1 MSKFKTLIIVV
12 ALAAIGGAAYTYFKP
27 SDKIAGEGAS
37 TKGGSGNGAAGAGAA
52 QNRPVSVSTIIAQ
65 KRDYDVR
72 ITANGVVSALNSV
85 DIRPQVSS
93 TIAKVHIK
101 EGQFVKTGDVL
112 FTLDSRADEVNLAK
126 AQAQL
131 DKDLATQADYQR
143 QLVRSKDLVS
153 KKFVAQS
160 AADTSQTQVDTQ
172 QAVIASDKAAVNA
185 ARVALSY
192 NRIVAPSA
200 GRTGIISV
208 FPGSLVQPATATPLV
223 TITQMD
229 PVAISFPLPQRN
241 LPDALESMRR
251 SDSYVMANLPDTTIK
266 FKGKLQFVDNAV
278 DAASGTIKVK
288 AVFDN
293 KELKLWPGAYANLEL
308 SVQTLKDV
316 VVVPQDAVIVGPRGS
331 SVYVVDA
338 EGKAVMKP
346 VVVTNSFGNDAV
358 VTGIDAGA
366 KVVLDGK
373 QNLRPGATVKE
384 RNGDGKEGKSDKAD
398 KADKGGKG
406 GAGKPDASASAA
418 SSASSSSATA
428 VPATVAPATVVP
440 ATSAASAASAS

>member
-12 ALAAIGGAAYTYFKP
+12 ALAATSAAAYTYFKS
-27 SDKIAGEGAS
+27 SDK
-37 TKGGSGNGAAGAGAA
+37 AAGDGTAKAGSAAGAA

-72 ITANGVVSALNSV
+72 ISANGVVSALNTV
-85 DIRPQVSS
+85 DIRPQVTS

-101 EGQFVKTGDVL
+101 EGQFVKAGDVL

-131 DKDLATQADYQR
+131 DKDLATLADYQR
-143 QLVRSKDLVS
+143 QLARSKDLVS

-172 QAVIASDKAAVNA
+172 QAVIASDKAAVSA

-200 GRTGIISV
+200 GRTGLINV
-208 FPGSLVQPATATPLV
+208 FPGSLVQPSATATPLV
-223 TITQMD
+223 SITQMD
-229 PVAISFPLPQRN
+229 PVAITFPLPQRN
-241 LPDALESMRR
+241 LPDALESMKR
-251 SDSYVMANLPDTTIK
+251 SDSYVMASLPDTSVK

-316 VVVPQDAVIVGPRGS
+316 VVVPQYAVIVGPRAS
-331 SVYVVDA
+331 SVYIVDA
-338 EGKAVMKP
+338 EGKAIMKP
-346 VVVTNSFGNDAV
+346 VVVTNRFGNDAV
-358 VTGIDAGA
+358 VTGVEAGA

-373 QNLRPGATVKE
+373 QNLRPGSSVKE
-384 RNGDGKEGKSDKAD
+384 RNGDSKEGKGKAD
-398 KADKGGKG
+398 KAGKE
-406 GAGKPDASASAA
+406 AAKPDASAS
-418 SSASSSSATA
+418 S
-428 VPATVAPATVVP
+428 P
-440 ATSAASAASAS
+440 ATSTAASAASAS

>member
-1 MSKFKTLIIVV
+1 MQMSVGRTSALDKNNMSKFKTLIIVA
-12 ALAAIGGAAYTYFKP
+12 ALAATSAAAYTYFKS
-27 SDKIAGEGAS
+27 SDK
-37 TKGGSGNGAAGAGAA
+37 AAGDGTAKAGSAAGAA

-72 ITANGVVSALNSV
+72 ISANGVVSALNTV
-85 DIRPQVSS
+85 DIRPQVTS

-101 EGQFVKTGDVL
+101 EGQFVKAGDVL

-131 DKDLATQADYQR
+131 DKDLATLADYQR
-143 QLVRSKDLVS
+143 QLARSKDLVS

-200 GRTGIISV
+200 GRTGLINV
-208 FPGSLVQPATATPLV
+208 FPGSLVQPSATATPLV
-223 TITQMD
+223 SITQMD
-229 PVAISFPLPQRN
+229 PVAITFPLPQRN
-241 LPDALESMRR
+241 LPDALESMKR
-251 SDSYVMANLPDTTIK
+251 SDSYVMASLPDTSVK

-331 SVYVVDA
+331 SVYIVDS
-338 EGKAVMKP
+338 EGKAIMKP
-346 VVVTNSFGNDAV
+346 VVVTNRFGNDAV
-358 VTGIDAGA
+358 VTGVEAGA

-373 QNLRPGATVKE
+373 QNLRPGSSVKE
-384 RNGDGKEGKSDKAD
+384 RNGDSKDGKEGKGKA
-398 KADKGGKG
+398 GKE
-406 GAGKPDASASAA
+406 AAKPDASAS
-418 SSASSSSATA
+418 S
-428 VPATVAPATVVP
+428 P
-440 ATSAASAASAS
+440 ATSTAASAASAS

>member
-1 MSKFKTLIIVV
+1 MSKFKTLIIVA
-12 ALAAIGGAAYTYFKP
+12 ALAAVSGGAYTYFKS
-27 SDKIAGEGAS
+27 SDKAAGEGAA
-37 TKGGSGNGAAGAGAA
+37 KGGNAAGAA
-52 QNRPVSVSTIIAQ
+52 QSRPVSVSTIIAQ
-65 KRDYDVR
+65 KRDYDVK
-72 ITANGVVSALNSV
+72 ISANGVVSALNTV
-85 DIRPQVSS
+85 DIRPQVTS

-101 EGQFVKTGDVL
+101 EGQFVKAGDVL
-112 FTLDSRADEVNLAK
+112 FSLDSRPDEVNLAK

-131 DKDLATQADYQR
+131 DKDLATLADYQR
-143 QLVRSKDLVS
+143 QLSRSKDLVS

-172 QAVIASDKAAVNA
+172 QAVIAADKAAVSA

-192 NRIVAPSA
+192 NRIVAPSS

-208 FPGSLVQPATATPLV
+208 FPGSLVQPNATAVPLV
-223 TITQMD
+223 SITQMD
-229 PVAISFPLPQRN
+229 PVAITFPLPQRN
-241 LPDALESMRR
+241 LPDALESMKR
-251 SDSYVMANLPDTTIK
+251 SDSYVMANLPDTTVK

-331 SVYVVDA
+331 SVYIVDA
-338 EGKAVMKP
+338 EAKAIMKP

-358 VTGIDAGA
+358 VTGIEAGA

-373 QNLRPGATVKE
+373 QNLRPGASVKE
-384 RNGDGKEGKSDKAD
+384 RNGDGKEGKEGKGKGDKSGKGNGKAD
-398 KADKGGKG
+398 ASG
-406 GAGKPDASASAA
+406 SASATAGAAPAA
-418 SSASSSSATA
+418 SAA
-428 VPATVAPATVVP
+428 PAPATS
-440 ATSAASAASAS
+440 SAASAASAS

>member
-1 MSKFKTLIIVV
+1 MSKFKTLIIVA
-12 ALAAIGGAAYTYFKP
+12 ALAAASGAAFTYYK
-27 SDKIAGEGAS
+27 SSYKAAGEGA
-37 TKGGSGNGAAGAGAA
+37 TAKAGGSGPAGAA
-52 QNRPVSVSTIIAQ
+52 QNRPVTVSTIIAL

-72 ITANGVVSALNSV
+72 ITANGVVTALNTV

-101 EGQFVKTGDVL
+101 EGQFVKAGDVL
-112 FTLDSRADEVNLAK
+112 FTLDSRVDEVNLAK

-131 DKDLATQADYQR
+131 DKDLASLADFQR
-143 QLVRSKDLVS
+143 QLVRNKDLVS

-160 AADTSQTQVDTQ
+160 VADTSQTQVDAQ

-223 TITQMD
+223 SITQMD
-229 PVAISFPLPQRN
+229 PVAIAFPLPQRN
-241 LPDALESMRR
+241 LPDALESLRR
-251 SDSYVMANLPDTTIK
+251 SDSYVMANLPDTTVK

-331 SVYVVDA
+331 SVYIVDA
-338 EGKAVMKP
+338 EGKAIMKP

-358 VTGIDAGA
+358 VTGIEAGS

-373 QNLRPGATVKE
+373 QNLRPGASVKE
-384 RNGDGKEGKSDKAD
+384 RNGDGKEGKGN
-398 KADKGGKG
+398 KADKG
-406 GAGKPDASASAA
+406 AGKAESSASASAG
-418 SSASSSSATA
+418 ASSSSASSATA
-428 VPATVAPATVVP
+428 APAASTAP
-440 ATSAASAASAS
+440 TASAASAS

>member
-1 MSKFKTLIIVV
+1 MSKFKTLIIVA
-12 ALAAIGGAAYTYFKP
+12 ALAATSGAAYTYYK
-27 SDKIAGEGAS
+27 SSGKAAGEGAS
-37 TKGGSGNGAAGAGAA
+37 AKAGGGNGPAGAGAA
-52 QNRPVSVSTIIAQ
+52 QNRPVTVSTIIAQ

-72 ITANGVVSALNSV
+72 ITANGVVTALNTV
-85 DIRPQVSS
+85 DIRPQVTS

-101 EGQFVKTGDVL
+101 EGQFVKAGDVL
-112 FTLDSRADEVNLAK
+112 FSLDSRADEVNLAK

-131 DKDLATQADYQR
+131 DKDLATLADYQR

-160 AADTSQTQVDTQ
+160 AVDTSQTQVDTQ

-208 FPGSLVQPATATPLV
+208 FPGSLVQASATAPALV
-223 TITQMD
+223 SITQMD
-229 PVAISFPLPQRN
+229 PVAIAFPLPQRN
-241 LPDALESMRR
+241 LPDALESLRR
-251 SDSYVMANLPDTTIK
+251 SDSYVMASLPDTKVK
-266 FKGKLQFVDNAV
+266 FKGKLQFVDNVV

-331 SVYVVDA
+331 SVYIVDA
-338 EGKAVMKP
+338 EGKALMKP

-358 VTGIDAGA
+358 VTGIDAGS

-373 QNLRPGATVKE
+373 QNLRPGASIKE
-384 RNGDGKEGKSDKAD
+384 RNGDGKDSKAEKAD
-398 KADKGGKG
+398 KAGK
-406 GAGKPDASASAA
+406 GAGKPDAAASAA
-418 SSASSSSATA
+418 SATP
-428 VPATVAPATVVP
+428 PA
-440 ATSAASAASAS
+440 SAASAASAS

>member
-1 MSKFKTLIIVV
+1 MSKFKTLIIVA
-12 ALAAIGGAAYTYFKP
+12 ALAAISGATYIYFKS
-27 SDKIAGEGAS
+27 SDKSTGEGAS
-37 TKGGSGNGAAGAGAA
+37 AKTGNAAGAA

-65 KRDYDVR
+65 KRDYDVK
-72 ITANGVVSALNSV
+72 ITANGVVSPLNTV
-85 DIRPQVSS
+85 DIRPQVTS

-101 EGQFVKTGDVL
+101 EGQFVKTGEVL

-131 DKDLATQADYQR
+131 DKDLATLADNQR
-143 QLVRSKDLVS
+143 QLVRSKDLFA

-160 AADTSQTQVDTQ
+160 AVDTSQTLVDTQ

-208 FPGSLVQPATATPLV
+208 FPGSLVQPNATAVPMV
-223 TITQMD
+223 SITQMD
-229 PVAISFPLPQRN
+229 PVTITFPLPQRN
-241 LPDALESMRR
+241 LPDALESLRR

-316 VVVPQDAVIVGPRGS
+316 VVVPQDAVIVGPRGK
-331 SVYVVDA
+331 SVYIVDE

-346 VVVTNSFGNDAV
+346 VVVTNSFGTDAV
-358 VTGIDAGA
+358 VTGIAAGA

-384 RNGDGKEGKSDKAD
+384 RNGDGKEGKEG
-398 KADKGGKG
+398 KGGKEDPAAKG
-406 GAGKPDASASAA
+406 TDKAGASSSSAASATASAA
-418 SSASSSSATA
+418 SSSS
-428 VPATVAPATVVP
+428 
-440 ATSAASAASAS
+440 SAASAASAS

>member
-1 MSKFKTLIIVV
+1 MSKFKTLIIVA
-12 ALAAIGGAAYTYFKP
+12 ALAAASGAAYTYYKS
-27 SDKIAGEGAS
+27 SDKAAGEGA
-37 TKGGSGNGAAGAGAA
+37 TAKAGGSGPAGAGAA
-52 QNRPVSVSTIIAQ
+52 QNRPVTVSTIIAQ

-72 ITANGVVSALNSV
+72 ITANGVVTALNTV

-101 EGQFVKTGDVL
+101 EGQFVKAGDVL
-112 FTLDSRADEVNLAK
+112 FTLDSRVDEVNLAK

-131 DKDLATQADYQR
+131 DKDLASLADYQR
-143 QLVRSKDLVS
+143 QLARNKDLVS

-160 AADTSQTQVDTQ
+160 VADTSQTQVDAQ

-223 TITQMD
+223 SITQMD
-229 PVAISFPLPQRN
+229 PVAIAFPLPQRN
-241 LPDALESMRR
+241 LPDALESLRR
-251 SDSYVMANLPDTTIK
+251 SDSYVMANLPDTTVK

-331 SVYVVDA
+331 SVYIVDA
-338 EGKAVMKP
+338 EGKAIMKP

-358 VTGIDAGA
+358 VTGLEAGS

-373 QNLRPGATVKE
+373 QNLRPGASVKE
-384 RNGDGKEGKSDKAD
+384 RNGDSKEGKGD
-398 KADKGGKG
+398 KADKGAK
-406 GAGKPDASASAA
+406 GAGKAESSASASVSAS
-418 SSASSSSATA
+418 SSASSATA
-428 VPATVAPATVVP
+428 APAASTAP
-440 ATSAASAASAS
+440 AASAASAS

>member
-1 MSKFKTLIIVV
+1 MQMSVGRTSALDKNNMSKFKTLIIVA
-12 ALAAIGGAAYTYFKP
+12 ALAATSAAAYTYFKS
-27 SDKIAGEGAS
+27 SDK
-37 TKGGSGNGAAGAGAA
+37 AAGDGTAKAGSAAGAA

-72 ITANGVVSALNSV
+72 ISANGVVSALNTV
-85 DIRPQVSS
+85 DIRPQVTS

-101 EGQFVKTGDVL
+101 EGQFVKAGDVL

-131 DKDLATQADYQR
+131 DKDLATLADYQR
-143 QLVRSKDLVS
+143 QLARSKDLVS

-172 QAVIASDKAAVNA
+172 QAVIASDKAAVSA

-200 GRTGIISV
+200 GRTGLINV
-208 FPGSLVQPATATPLV
+208 FPGSLVQPSATATPLV
-223 TITQMD
+223 SITQMD
-229 PVAISFPLPQRN
+229 PVAITFPLPQRN
-241 LPDALESMRR
+241 LPDALESMKR
-251 SDSYVMANLPDTTIK
+251 SDSYVMASLPDTSVK

-316 VVVPQDAVIVGPRGS
+316 VVVPQDAVIVGPRAS
-331 SVYVVDA
+331 SVYIVDA
-338 EGKAVMKP
+338 EGKAIMKP
-346 VVVTNSFGNDAV
+346 VVVTNRFGNEAV
-358 VTGIDAGA
+358 VTGVEAGA

-373 QNLRPGATVKE
+373 QNLRPGSSVKE
-384 RNGDGKEGKSDKAD
+384 RNGDSKDGKEGKGKAD
-398 KADKGGKG
+398 KAGKE
-406 GAGKPDASASAA
+406 AAKPDASAS
-418 SSASSSSATA
+418 S
-428 VPATVAPATVVP
+428 P
-440 ATSAASAASAS
+440 ATSTAASAASAS

>member
-12 ALAAIGGAAYTYFKP
+12 ALAAIGGAAYTYFRP
-27 SDKIAGEGAS
+27 SGKAAGEGVSA
-37 TKGGSGNGAAGAGAA
+37 KAGNGNGAAAS
-52 QNRPVSVSTIIAQ
+52 NRPVSVSTIIAQ
-65 KRDYDVR
+65 KRDYDVK
-72 ITANGVVSALNSV
+72 ITANGIVTALNTV

-93 TIAKVHIK
+93 TIARVHIK
-101 EGQFVKTGDVL
+101 EGQFVKAGDVL

-131 DKDLATQADYQR
+131 DKDLATMADYRR
-143 QLVRSKDLVS
+143 QLARSQDLVS

-185 ARVALSY
+185 ALVALSY

-229 PVAISFPLPQRN
+229 PVAISFPLSQRN

-251 SDSYVMANLPDTTIK
+251 RDSYVMANLPDTTIK
-266 FKGKLQFVDNAV
+266 FKGKLHFVDNAV

-293 KELKLWPGAYANLEL
+293 KELKLWPGAYANLTL

-316 VVVPQDAVIVGPRGS
+316 VVVPQDAVIVGPRSS
-331 SVYVVDA
+331 SVYIVDA
-338 EGKAVMKP
+338 EGKAIMKP
-346 VVVTNSFGNDAV
+346 VVVTNSFGSDAV

-384 RNGDGKEGKSDKAD
+384 RNGDGKEGKTDKI
-398 KADKGGKG
+398 GK
-406 GAGKPDASASAA
+406 GAGKSGTSASAA
-418 SSASSSSATA
+418 PSVNSSSAT
-428 VPATVAPATVVP
+428 VIPATGVP
-440 ATSAASAASAS
+440 ATSASSAASAL

>member
-1 MSKFKTLIIVV
+1 MSKFKTLIIVA
-12 ALAAIGGAAYTYFKP
+12 ALAAVSGGAYTYFK
-27 SDKIAGEGAS
+27 SFDKAAGEGAA
-37 TKGGSGNGAAGAGAA
+37 KGGNAAGAA

-65 KRDYDVR
+65 KRDYDVK
-72 ITANGVVSALNSV
+72 ISANGVVSALNTV
-85 DIRPQVSS
+85 DIRPQVTS

-101 EGQFVKTGDVL
+101 EGQFVKAGDVL
-112 FTLDSRADEVNLAK
+112 FSLDSRPDEVNLAK

-131 DKDLATQADYQR
+131 DKDLATLADYQR
-143 QLVRSKDLVS
+143 QLSRSKDLVS

-172 QAVIASDKAAVNA
+172 QAVIAADKAAVSA

-192 NRIVAPSA
+192 NRIVAPSS

-208 FPGSLVQPATATPLV
+208 FPGSLVQPNATAVPLV
-223 TITQMD
+223 SITQMD
-229 PVAISFPLPQRN
+229 PVAITFPLPQRN
-241 LPDALESMRR
+241 LPDALESMKR
-251 SDSYVMANLPDTTIK
+251 SDSYVMANLPDTTVK

-278 DAASGTIKVK
+278 DASSGTIKVK

-331 SVYVVDA
+331 SVYIVDA
-338 EGKAVMKP
+338 EAKAIMKP

-358 VTGIDAGA
+358 VTGIEAGA

-373 QNLRPGATVKE
+373 QNLRPGASVKE
-384 RNGDGKEGKSDKAD
+384 RNGDGKEGKEGKGKGDKSGKGNGKAD
-398 KADKGGKG
+398 ASG
-406 GAGKPDASASAA
+406 SASATAGAAPAA
-418 SSASSSSATA
+418 SAA
-428 VPATVAPATVVP
+428 PAPATS
-440 ATSAASAASAS
+440 SAASAASAS

>member
-1 MSKFKTLIIVV
+1 MSKFKTLIIV
-12 ALAAIGGAAYTYFKP
+12 AAIAAVSGVTYTVWKSSVKANAENTAKSANGP
-27 SDKIAGEGAS
+27 
-37 TKGGSGNGAAGAGAA
+37 GSA
-52 QNRPVSVSTIIAQ
+52 QNRPVTVSTVIAQ
-65 KRDYDVR
+65 KRDYPVR
-72 ITANGVVSALNSV
+72 LTANGVVSALNTV
-85 DIRPQVSS
+85 DIRPQVTS

-101 EGQFVKTGDVL
+101 EGQFVRAGDVL
-112 FTLDSRADEVNLAK
+112 FTLDSRPDEVNLAK

-131 DKDLATQADYQR
+131 DKDLATLADNQR
-143 QLVRSKDLVS
+143 QLVRSKDLVARN
-153 KKFVAQS
+153 FVTQS
-160 AADTSQTQVDTQ
+160 AVDASQTLVDTQ
-172 QAVIASDKAAVNA
+172 QAVVASDKAAVTA

-208 FPGSLVQPATATPLV
+208 FPGSLVQPSPTAAALV

-229 PVAISFPLPQRN
+229 PVTITFPLPQRN
-241 LPDALESMRR
+241 LPDALESMKRA
-251 SDSYVMANLPDTTIK
+251 DSFVLASLPDNNAK

-293 KELKLWPGAYANLEL
+293 KEMKLWPGAFVNLEM

-316 VVVPQDAVIVGPRGS
+316 VVIPQDAVVIGARGN

-338 EGKAVMKP
+338 ENKAVMKP

-358 VTGIDAGA
+358 VTGIAAGA

-373 QNLRPGATVKE
+373 QNLRSGVSVKE
-384 RNGDGKEGKSDKAD
+384 RNGDGKESASTASAQGSAS
-398 KADKGGKG
+398 
-406 GAGKPDASASAA
+406 SASAA
-418 SSASSSSATA
+418 S
-428 VPATVAPATVVP
+428 AP
-440 ATSAASAASAS
+440 

>member
-1 MSKFKTLIIVV
+1 MSKFKTLIIVA
-12 ALAAIGGAAYTYFKP
+12 ALAAVSGGAYTYFKS
-27 SDKIAGEGAS
+27 SDKAAGEGAA
-37 TKGGSGNGAAGAGAA
+37 KGGNAAGAA

-65 KRDYDVR
+65 KRDYDVK
-72 ITANGVVSALNSV
+72 ISANGVVSALNTV
-85 DIRPQVSS
+85 DIRPQVTS

-101 EGQFVKTGDVL
+101 EGQFVKAGDVL
-112 FTLDSRADEVNLAK
+112 FSLDSRPDEVNLAK

-131 DKDLATQADYQR
+131 DKDLATLADYQR
-143 QLVRSKDLVS
+143 QLSRSKDLVS

-172 QAVIASDKAAVNA
+172 QAVIAADKAAVNA

-192 NRIVAPSA
+192 NRIVAPSS

-208 FPGSLVQPATATPLV
+208 FPGSLVQPNATAVPLV
-223 TITQMD
+223 SITQMD
-229 PVAISFPLPQRN
+229 PVAITFPLPQRN
-241 LPDALESMRR
+241 LPDALESMKR
-251 SDSYVMANLPDTTIK
+251 SDSYVMANLPDTTVK

-331 SVYVVDA
+331 SVYIVDA
-338 EGKAVMKP
+338 EAKAIMKP

-358 VTGIDAGA
+358 VTGIEAGA

-373 QNLRPGATVKE
+373 QNLRPGASVKE
-384 RNGDGKEGKSDKAD
+384 RNGDGKEGKEGKGKGDKSGKGNGKAD
-398 KADKGGKG
+398 ASGS
-406 GAGKPDASASAA
+406 ASATSGAAPAA
-418 SSASSSSATA
+418 SSATS
-428 VPATVAPATVVP
+428 
-440 ATSAASAASAS
+440 SAASAASAS

>member
-1 MSKFKTLIIVV
+1 MSKFKTLIIVA
-12 ALAAIGGAAYTYFKP
+12 ALAAISGAAYTYFKT
-27 SDKIAGEGAS
+27 SDKAAGEGAS
-37 TKGGSGNGAAGAGAA
+37 AKAGGAAGAGVA
-52 QNRPVSVSTIIAQ
+52 QNRPVSVSTIIAL

-72 ITANGVVSALNSV
+72 ITANGVVSALNTV

-93 TIAKVHIK
+93 TIARVHIK
-101 EGQFVKTGDVL
+101 EGQFVKAGDVL

-131 DKDLATQADYQR
+131 DKDMATLADFQR

-192 NRIVAPSA
+192 NRIVAPSS

-223 TITQMD
+223 SITQMD
-229 PVAISFPLPQRN
+229 PVAITFPLPQRN

-316 VVVPQDAVIVGPRGS
+316 VVIPQDAVIVGPRGS
-331 SVYVVDA
+331 SVYIVDA
-338 EGKAVMKP
+338 EGKAAMKP

-373 QNLRPGATVKE
+373 QNLRPGASVKE
-384 RNGDGKEGKSDKAD
+384 RNGDGKEGKGKGDKGDKA
-398 KADKGGKG
+398 GKD
-406 GAGKPDASASAA
+406 AGKSDAAA
-418 SSASSSSATA
+418 STASGAA
-428 VPATVAPATVVP
+428 VPTVP
-440 ATSAASAASAS
+440 AASAASAS